1 MFIICSTLALTTSR
15 ARDHACLNRDG
26 APLMRF
32 FLPFA
37 LFDCYRLE
45 DNHMTVAV
53 LAVVTHPPVLADTA
67 AAAVLAR
74 AALPPVRGS
83 QMLLPPHSLQ
93 RLRCRPWSQ

>member
-67 AAAVLAR
+67 AVAFLAHRESPPVLALLAYHVPRSYSR
-74 AALPPVRGS
+74 ADGATRT
-83 QMLLPPHSLQ
+83 
-93 RLRCRPWSQ
+93 